1 MKNFFKKFAAVYNKV
16 VHSSLFLK
24 ILSVL
29 IGIALW
35 FVVINIENPLKTKE
49 YSRIP
54 VKIDMVG
61 SVAEYYG
68 LSIVDGVPSVT
79 VDVEVEGSRSGL
91 INFSKEKLT
100 ATLDLSPVT
109 ESGGYTLDIVVK
121 SSDKEVSVISVEPA
135 TLFCEFDT
143 TSTKTFTVNLNSTGN
158 LPAGYI
164 VKSQSVTPATIDITG
179 PTSVVSSIDSVSVLA
194 DLENRTESFSFTDGI
209 SVTNAAGINVNRGS
223 LQFSSEIVTYNYK
236 LAYQKLVPVGVNLI
250 NTCGGNESAYMSV
263 QYSYP
268 EIYLEG
274 NKEFLDNT
282 SILTIGSIA
291 TEGITEYV
299 QTYTLPVPSDKN
311 YYLPYETQSA
321 IQVTVTYD
329 PSLVITKQFTFTTDE
344 IALFGIINAP
354 DDMEATIKEKNITF
368 TIRGLK
374 SQIENLTKDDFV
386 CIVDCINTDSL
397 GRCRVNISLPEYI
410 SYGLLNRTFVEVAFS
425 PIEG

>member
-68 LSIVDGVPSVT
+68 LSIVDGIPSVT

-158 LPAGYI
+158 LPAGYV
-164 VKSQSVTPATIDITG
+164 VKSQSVNPATVDITG

-209 SVTNAAGINVNRGS
+209 SVKNSEGINVNRGS
-223 LQFSSEIVTYNYK
+223 LEFSSEVVTYSYK

-274 NKEFLDNT
+274 NKEYLDNI

-299 QTYTLPVPSDKN
+299 QTFTLPVPTDKN
-311 YYLPYETQSA
+311 YYLPYETQAA
-321 IQVTVTYD
+321 IQVTLTYD
-329 PSLVITKQFTFTTDE
+329 PSLVVTKEFTFTKDE
-344 IALFGIINAP
+344 IALFGIINTP
-354 DDMEATIKEKNITF
+354 EDMTATIKEREISF
-368 TIRGLK
+368 TARGLK
-374 SQIENLTKDDFV
+374 SQIDNLTKDDFV

-397 GRCRVNISLPEYI
+397 GRCRVNVSLPEYI
-410 SYGLLNRTFVEVAFS
+410 SYGLLNRTFAEVEFS
-425 PIEG
+425 PVED